1 MEKNKKILA
10 ALAVVVVAII
20 VVVAAMGL
28 GGSNQRDN
36 KEGWFVATL
45 WSPHWAFEQ
54 MALEYLEDPEAVF
67 GGVEVVETIARDGF
81 AEANPRAY
89 AIIKSF
95 NWTQADI
102 ESVMYG
108 IFVENKADRVAA
120 QDWVDANPA
129 AVQSWIDAGEGLS
142 EGNGDVLR
150 FGYVLWDGEIAS
162 TNVLT
167 LVLEEAGFDVEMVS
181 VDAGPLYQGLSQGSL
196 DFTTSAWLPITHE
209 SYIEQ
214 YGDSLDRVSVNLEGV
229 KIGLAVPKYVYD
241 AGVHSIADLK
251 NYISEFAGII
261 DGIEPGAGVVQAAE
275 RSIDVYGLDGF
286 EVQTSSSG
294 AMFAQLKSMYL
305 DDR

>member
-28 GGSNQRDN
+28 GGSNQGKG

-45 WSPHWAFEQ
+45 WSPHWAFEE
-54 MALEYLEDPEAVF
+54 MDLEYLDDPEAVF
-67 GGVEVVETIARDGF
+67 GGVEVVETIARNGF
-81 AEANPRAY
+81 AEDNPRAY
-89 AIIKSF
+89 AIIEAF

-102 ESVMYG
+102 ESVMYD

-120 QDWVDANPA
+120 QTWVEANPA
-129 AVQSWIDAGEGLS
+129 KVQSWIDAGEGLS
-142 EGNGDVLR
+142 EGADDELR

-167 LVLEEAGFDVEMVS
+167 LVLEEAGFEVEMVS
-181 VDAGPLYQGLSQGSL
+181 VDAGPLYQGLSQGDL
-196 DFTTSAWLPITHE
+196 DFTTSAWLPITHK

-214 YGDSLDRVSVNLEGV
+214 YGDRLDRVSVNLEGV

-241 AGVHSIADLK
+241 EGVRSIADLK
-251 NYISEFAGII
+251 NYTEEFAGKI

-275 RSIDVYGLDGF
+275 RSVDVYGLDGF
-286 EVQTSSSG
+286 EVHTSSSG
-294 AMFAQLKSMYL
+294 AMFADLRNAYL
-305 DDR
+305 DDA